1 MLSLMMM
8 MNRYLI
14 SSLIIIVIT
23 VIFVGFIIVY
33 AQPPRASRNVIKPNI
48 YTSKKYLYVPINEFD
63 NYLKLLEANLLMSKR
78 DKERIRDLFKD
89 IRRKLE
95 SNKEEGMYQIKEALY
110 YQLRDLGEAVNHI
123 KKVGVG
129 DIRISV
135 KK

>member
-1 MLSLMMM
+1 MLSLMM

-33 AQPPRASRNVIKPNI
+33 AQPPRSSRNVIKPNT

>member
-1 MLSLMMM
+1 MLSLMM

-33 AQPPRASRNVIKPNI
+33 SKPPRSSRNVIKPNT

-63 NYLKLLEANLLMSKR
+63 NYLKLLEENLLMSKR

-95 SNKEEGMYQIKEALY
+95 LNKEEGMYKIKEALY